1 MGKAVG
7 MSPPQGVNL
16 PHCGVVEGRLESR
29 TPMTVVMKMMVAAAW
44 IALVSHYCVLTEN
57 VV

>member
-1 MGKAVG
+1 MGV
-7 MSPPQGVNL
+7 SPPQGVNL
-16 PHCGVVEGRLESR
+16 PHCGVVEGRPESR

-44 IALVSHYCVLTEN
+44 IALVSRYRVLTEN

>member
-1 MGKAVG
+1 MGV
-7 MSPPQGVNL
+7 SPPQGVNL
-16 PHCGVVEGRLESR
+16 PHCGVVEGRPESR

-44 IALVSHYCVLTEN
+44 IALVSRYRVLIEY